1 MAAIWAQM
9 LGVKRVG
16 PDDNFFALG
25 GHSLLGVK
33 LIAAVQEKLN
43 LGDELKLSDLFEFPT
58 LEAFSAHI
66 EIADSAQR
74 GVGQRSSARANRP
87 RSTPRLP
94 AHGEKAPQFT
104 GLRPRQKAPYRT
116 TRHR

>member
-1 MAAIWAQM
+1 MADSNTQQAVATIWAQM
-9 LGVKRVG
+9 LGVKRVA

-58 LEAFSAHI
+58 LEAFAVHI
-66 EIADSAQR
+66 ESL
-74 GVGQRSSARANRP
+74 
-87 RSTPRLP
+87 T
-94 AHGEKAPQFT
+94 APSEEW
-104 GLRPRQKAPYRT
+104 GKI
-116 TRHR
+116 